1 MDLYN
6 PLILLP
12 VLTLSVILYYIL
24 PKRWQQPFLLLF
36 SLVLVYSLSP
46 HGMVVLLVLAG
57 INWGCGL
64 YLAKAANKI
73 TIRTIA
79 IILNLA
85 AFALPRLLALE
96 ISTALPAALDFL
108 FPVGLAFITLQNI
121 GYLLDVSRAIIP
133 AETSFWKYLLYL
145 LFFPKLT
152 SGPIEPARR
161 FLPQMNNPK
170 EYDPHAIRR
179 GILQICMGLFKKVVV
194 ADRLALIVDAVFDQ
208 PGTYHGLTVITAI
221 AFYSFQIYFDFSGYT
236 DIALGIARMFGFDLS
251 PNFKKPF
258 LAENINEFW
267 NRWHITFTGWLRE
280 YIFFPLRRTLLRKRA
295 SFSQFLALFIPPL
308 ATMLA
313 SGLWHGFQPTY
324 LVWGLYHGLLLYANT
339 AGAKKKR
346 SSPTHSPWFSR
357 ILTFALVSFGFLFF
371 RSASL
376 ADAGILLQSIFVKS
390 TTYHD
395 LLLNIS
401 SMDLM
406 LSYAAIILIMG
417 FETFLHDR
425 QKSWSDLSFHVQWAV
440 ILILLLAI
448 SIVGVYQP
456 INTEFIYAAF

>member
-12 VLTLSVILYYIL
+12 VLALAIIFYYVL
-24 PKRWQQPFLLLF
+24 PKRWQQPLLLLF

-46 HGMVVLLVLAG
+46 QGMVVLLVLAG
-57 INWGCGL
+57 FNYACGL
-64 YLAKAANKI
+64 YLAKAEKKT
-73 TIRTIA
+73 TIRTIV

-85 AFALPRLLALE
+85 AFALPRLLAFGR
-96 ISTALPAALDFL
+96 ISTPVTLDFL
-108 FPVGLAFITLQNI
+108 LPVGLAFITLQNI
-121 GYLLDVSRAIIP
+121 GYLLDVSRSIIP

-145 LFFPKLT
+145 LFFPKLNA
-152 SGPIEPARR
+152 GPIEPARR
-161 FLPQMNNPK
+161 FLPQMSTPK

-208 PGTYHGLTVITAI
+208 PGTYYGLTILTAI

-280 YIFFPLRRTLLRKRA
+280 YIFFPLRRSLLRNRT
-295 SFSQFLALFIPPL
+295 SSSQFLALFIPPL

-313 SGLWHGFQPTY
+313 SGLWHGFQSTY
-324 LVWGLYHGLLLYANT
+324 LVWGLYHGLLLYGNT
-339 AGAKKKR
+339 VYTKIKR
-346 SSPTHSPWFSR
+346 SSSTRSPWFSR

-395 LLLNIS
+395 LLLTIH
-401 SMDLM
+401 SMDLI
-406 LSYAAIILIMG
+406 LSFAAIILIMG
-417 FETFLHDR
+417 FETYLHDN
-425 QKSWSDLSFHVQWAV
+425 QKSWSDLSFTVQWAV

>member
-12 VLTLSVILYYIL
+12 VLTLAVMLYYVL

-36 SLVLVYSLSP
+36 SLFLVYSLSP
-46 HGMVVLLVLAG
+46 QGMVVLLLLAG

-64 YLAKAANKI
+64 YLAKTANK
-73 TIRTIA
+73 TILRTIT

-85 AFALPRLLALE
+85 VFALPRLLGFGRSCA
-96 ISTALPAALDFL
+96 PAALDFL
-108 FPVGLAFITLQNI
+108 LPVGLAFITLQNI
-121 GYLLDVSRAIIP
+121 GYLLDVSRSIIP

-145 LFFPKLT
+145 LFFPKLNA
-152 SGPIEPARR
+152 GPIEPARR
-161 FLPQMNNPK
+161 FLPQLSTPK
-170 EYDPHAIRR
+170 EYDPHAIQR
-179 GILQICMGLFKKVVV
+179 GILQICMGLFKKLVV

-208 PGTYHGLTVITAI
+208 PGTYHGLTVLTAI

-236 DIALGIARMFGFDLS
+236 DIALGIARMFGYDLS

-295 SFSQFLALFIPPL
+295 SSGQFLALFIPPL

-346 SSPTHSPWFSR
+346 SSPTHSPWPGR
-357 ILTFALVSFGFLFF
+357 MLTFAMVSFGFLFF

-395 LLLNIS
+395 LLLNILPL
-401 SMDLM
+401 DLI
-406 LSYAAIILIMG
+406 LSFTAIILIMG
-417 FETFLHDR
+417 FETYLHDR
-425 QKSWSDLSFHVQWAV
+425 QRSWSDLSFPVQWAV
-440 ILILLLAI
+440 VLILLLAI